1 MFDDDD
7 DETDAEPTLLSKSP
21 RSGLSIDYGCHNSVS
36 INWFDLL
43 RKMKAEFKEIGYAQ
57 APKVTTSRKLDL
69 NKPFSLTPE
78 TFDPEKNKKRSLLIG
93 CNYQLLKDAE
103 LKASHDDIRS
113 MKVCINSFVVTC
125 HRITAKFLTFL
136 SAASFSITRTTL

>member
-7 DETDAEPTLLSKSP
+7 DETDAESALLSKSP

-69 NKPFSLTPE
+69 SKPFSLTPE
-78 TFDPEKNKKRSLLIG
+78 TFDPDKNKKRSLLIG
-93 CNYQLLKDAE
+93 CNYHELKDAE

-113 MKVCINSFVVTC
+113 MKVRINCSIVTYHREPPSF
-125 HRITAKFLTFL
+125 
-136 SAASFSITRTTL
+136 